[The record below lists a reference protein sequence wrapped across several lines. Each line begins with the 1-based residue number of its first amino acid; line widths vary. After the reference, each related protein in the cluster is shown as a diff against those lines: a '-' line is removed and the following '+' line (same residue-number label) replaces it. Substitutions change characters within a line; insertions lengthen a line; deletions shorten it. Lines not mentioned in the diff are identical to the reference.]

1 MSQLSKRIWKDIKVF
16 NNSNLNENGIYCDFD
31 DRDIHNVKV
40 LIIGP
45 EDTPYEYGYYLF
57 RLRFPFNYP
66 LEPPKVT
73 FMTQGHNIRFNPNLY
88 TNGKVCLSIL
98 GTWEGPG
105 WTPSCTLSSVL
116 LSIQSLLCVNPI
128 HNEPGWE
135 TVDAKDIRCTSYNDI
150 LRLANIKIAIL
161 ENIYNC
167 QEEFTCFLPIMK
179 SQLQK
184 NREKII
190 DNLPLK
196 DKGFIVTKTFNLLL
210 KYDNDELKRKLTLD
224 KKPIKKK
231 QLKRY
236 APNIA
241 SKDQEVGFRIISTND
256 GKEYEVY
263 LTKTGRKRW
272 RKFKVPE

>member
-1 MSQLSKRIWKDIKVF
+1 MS
-16 NNSNLNENGIYCDFD
+16 IY
-31 DRDIHNVKV
+31 
-40 LIIGP
+40 
-45 EDTPYEYGYYLF
+45 
-57 RLRFPFNYP
+57 
-66 LEPPKVT
+66 
-73 FMTQGHNIRFNPNLY
+73 
-88 TNGKVCLSIL
+88 L

-116 LSIQSLLCVNPI
+116 LSIQSLLCANPI

-135 TVDAKDIRCTSYNDI
+135 TVNTKDIRCTSYNDV

-224 KKPIKKK
+224 KKSVKK

-256 GKEYEVY
+256 DKEYEVY
-263 LTKTGRKRW
+263 LTKTGKKRW